1 MIFGHAPPI
10 GIQTE
15 FRTCPH
21 MFPVS
26 SCPVYARSS
35 LRPFLSSVKPA
46 VPRRALKVY
55 FKPIYYT
62 KKRKS
67 NKAFL
72 HGHFLSRVQFFPP
85 SESRSAEFVLPVFL
99 FPIYGGF
106 QKTASGTFLCF
117 NCIFSVFWSVLSP
130 NAVNEHRSQ
139 FFSLSL
145 AGNSDAS
152 CAWTRKKGTGRAKM

>member
-15 FRTCPH
+15 FRNCPH

-26 SCPVYARSS
+26 SCLVYAQSS

-62 KKRKS
+62 KKRKPI
-67 NKAFL
+67 KAFL
-72 HGHFLSRVQFFPP
+72 HGQFRCCVQFFRP
-85 SESRSAEFVLPVFL
+85 SESRSAEFVPKVFL

-106 QKTASGTFLCF
+106 RKTASVTLFCSFLY
-117 NCIFSVFWSVLSP
+117 
-130 NAVNEHRSQ
+130 
-139 FFSLSL
+139 FFRFLACLLPLPLEAKADPSLSAL
-145 AGNSDAS
+145 SQPES
-152 CAWTRKKGTGRAKM
+152 RQIP